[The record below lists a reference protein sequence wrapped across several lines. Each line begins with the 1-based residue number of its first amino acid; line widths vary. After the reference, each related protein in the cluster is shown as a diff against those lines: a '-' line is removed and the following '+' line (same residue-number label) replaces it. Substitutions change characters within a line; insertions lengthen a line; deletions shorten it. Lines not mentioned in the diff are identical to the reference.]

1 MPVERVI
8 YLPEAVIEDLL
19 GRRLVRDVPQLFEYN
34 GGLYRARP
42 QGSVAARW
50 RGAVRAGGAAAPQAP
65 ARAQAPARRLS
76 GKIDRQHTRRHA
88 MALFAGLDSPARTE
102 AWA

>member
-42 QGSVAARW
+42 KDPLRPDGEVQCELVEPPRRKRP
-50 RGAVRAGGAAAPQAP
+50 RGRSIKRRPGA
-65 ARAQAPARRLS
+65 
-76 GKIDRQHTRRHA
+76 
-88 MALFAGLDSPARTE
+88 
-102 AWA
+102 

>member
-1 MPVERVI
+1 VPVERVI

-42 QGSVAARW
+42 KDPLRPDGKVQCELVEAPRRKRP
-50 RGAVRAGGAAAPQAP
+50 RGRSIKRRPGA
-65 ARAQAPARRLS
+65 
-76 GKIDRQHTRRHA
+76 
-88 MALFAGLDSPARTE
+88 
-102 AWA
+102 

>member
-42 QGSVAARW
+42 KDPLRPDGEVQCELVKPPRQERP
-50 RGAVRAGGAAAPQAP
+50 RGRSL
-65 ARAQAPARRLS
+65 RRRP
-76 GKIDRQHTRRHA
+76 GC
-88 MALFAGLDSPARTE
+88 
-102 AWA
+102 

>member
-42 QGSVAARW
+42 KDPLRPDGEVQCELVE
-50 RGAVRAGGAAAPQAP
+50 AP
-65 ARAQAPARRLS
+65 RRKRPRS
-76 GKIDRQHTRRHA
+76 RSIKRVPGT
-88 MALFAGLDSPARTE
+88 
-102 AWA
+102 

>member
-34 GGLYRARP
+34 GALYRARP
-42 QGSVAARW
+42 KDPLLPDDEVQCELVEAPRRKHPRGRSVK
-50 RGAVRAGGAAAPQAP
+50 RGPSA
-65 ARAQAPARRLS
+65 
-76 GKIDRQHTRRHA
+76 
-88 MALFAGLDSPARTE
+88 
-102 AWA
+102 